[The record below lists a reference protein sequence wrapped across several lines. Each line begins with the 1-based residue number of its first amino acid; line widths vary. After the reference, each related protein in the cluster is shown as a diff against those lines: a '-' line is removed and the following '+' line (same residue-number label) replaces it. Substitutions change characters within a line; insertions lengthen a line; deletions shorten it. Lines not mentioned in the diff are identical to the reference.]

1 MPYSPSEADVLPKD
15 NRMMKDTVHFHAVI
29 DRATYAKI
37 QSEKAL
43 TNLTSAEWL
52 KYVAVKI
59 EQKREKNK

>member
-1 MPYSPSEADVLPKD
+1 
-15 NRMMKDTVHFHAVI
+15 MMKDTVHFHAVI